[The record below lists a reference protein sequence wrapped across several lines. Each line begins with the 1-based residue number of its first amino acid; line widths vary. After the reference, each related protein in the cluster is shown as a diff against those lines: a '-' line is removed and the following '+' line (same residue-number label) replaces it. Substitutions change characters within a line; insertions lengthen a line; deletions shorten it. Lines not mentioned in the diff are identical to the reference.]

1 MEGWE
6 RYRCLTVFGLSVL
19 LLVAL
24 LFGQSRHLAKAKA
37 ASARIAVQSDG
48 VHESSGV
55 DTHADVG
62 IAAQSNDKHE
72 IEDSFG
78 IARRSH
84 AELRPQ
90 ETITEGKAGHASG
103 FSAPK
108 RGLIL

>member
-37 ASARIAVQSDG
+37 AGTRSVFQSDI
-48 VHESSGV
+48 VHKSPEAGA
-55 DTHADVG
+55 HPEVG
-62 IAAQSNDKHE
+62 IAAQSNGKHE